1 MNANFLHILN
11 MYLVE
16 NYPLRS
22 KNAIN
27 ESTKWMSDLGL
38 DSLDMGVFLID
49 VERVLLVEISD
60 FDLPN
65 LKDITIGDL
74 NKIYE
79 SKLLKR

>member
-22 KNAIN
+22 KVIIN
-27 ESTKWMSDLGL
+27 ESTKWMNDLGL

-65 LKDITIGDL
+65 LNDVTIGDL

>member
-1 MNANFLHILN
+1 

-22 KNAIN
+22 KVIIN
-27 ESTKWMSDLGL
+27 ESTKWMNDLGL

-65 LKDITIGDL
+65 LNDITIGDL

>member
-1 MNANFLHILN
+1 MNSNFLHILN

-16 NYPLRS
+16 NYPLRT
-22 KNAIN
+22 KVVIN
-27 ESTKWMSDLGL
+27 ESTRWMSDLGL

-49 VERVLLVEISD
+49 VERVLMVEISD
-60 FDLPN
+60 FDLQN
-65 LKDITIGDL
+65 LNDITIGDL

>member
-1 MNANFLHILN
+1 

-16 NYPLRS
+16 NYPLRTKMS
-22 KNAIN
+22 IS
-27 ESTKWMSDLGL
+27 ESTKWMGDLGL

-65 LKDITIGDL
+65 LNDVTIGDL

>member
-1 MNANFLHILN
+1 

-22 KNAIN
+22 KIVIN

-49 VERVLLVEISD
+49 VERMLLVEISD

-65 LKDITIGDL
+65 LNDITIGDL

>member
-1 MNANFLHILN
+1 MNSNFLHILN

-16 NYPLRS
+16 NYPLRT
-22 KNAIN
+22 KVVIK

-65 LKDITIGDL
+65 LNDITIGDL

>member
-1 MNANFLHILN
+1 MNSNFLHILN

-16 NYPLRS
+16 NYPLRT
-22 KNAIN
+22 KVVIN

-65 LKDITIGDL
+65 LNDITIGDL

>member
-1 MNANFLHILN
+1 MNSNFLHILN

-16 NYPLRS
+16 NYPLRT
-22 KNAIN
+22 KVVID
-27 ESTKWMSDLGL
+27 ESTRWVNDLGL

-49 VERVLLVEISD
+49 VERILLVEISD

-65 LKDITIGDL
+65 LNDITIGDL

>member
-1 MNANFLHILN
+1 MNSNFLHILN
-11 MYLVE
+11 MYLVV
-16 NYPLRS
+16 NYPLRT
-22 KNAIN
+22 KVVID
-27 ESTKWMSDLGL
+27 ESTRWVNDLGL

-49 VERVLLVEISD
+49 VERILLVEISD

-65 LKDITIGDL
+65 LNDITIGDL

>member
-1 MNANFLHILN
+1 

-22 KNAIN
+22 KVVIN
-27 ESTKWMSDLGL
+27 ESTRWMNDLGL

-65 LKDITIGDL
+65 LNDITIGDL

>member
-1 MNANFLHILN
+1 
-11 MYLVE
+11 VE

-22 KNAIN
+22 KVIIN
-27 ESTKWMSDLGL
+27 ESTKWMNDLGL

-65 LKDITIGDL
+65 LNDITIGDL

>member
-1 MNANFLHILN
+1 

-16 NYPLRS
+16 NYPLRT
-22 KNAIN
+22 KVVIN
-27 ESTKWMSDLGL
+27 ESTRWMSDLGL

-65 LKDITIGDL
+65 LNDITIGDL

>member
-22 KNAIN
+22 KVIIN
-27 ESTKWMSDLGL
+27 ESTKWMNDLGL

-65 LKDITIGDL
+65 LNDITIGDL

>member
-1 MNANFLHILN
+1 

-22 KNAIN
+22 KVVIN

-65 LKDITIGDL
+65 LNDITIGDL

>member
-1 MNANFLHILN
+1 MNSNFLHILN

-22 KNAIN
+22 KIVIN

-49 VERVLLVEISD
+49 VERMLLVEISD

-65 LKDITIGDL
+65 LNDITIGDL

>member
-1 MNANFLHILN
+1 

-16 NYPLRS
+16 NYPLRT
-22 KNAIN
+22 KVVIN

-65 LKDITIGDL
+65 LNDITIGDL

>member
-1 MNANFLHILN
+1 MNSNFLHILN

-16 NYPLRS
+16 NYPLRT
-22 KNAIN
+22 KVVIN
-27 ESTKWMSDLGL
+27 ESTRWMSDLGL

-65 LKDITIGDL
+65 LNDITIGDL

>member
-16 NYPLRS
+16 NYPLRT
-22 KNAIN
+22 KVVIN

-65 LKDITIGDL
+65 LNDITIGDL

>member
-1 MNANFLHILN
+1 

-16 NYPLRS
+16 NYPLRT
-22 KNAIN
+22 KVVID
-27 ESTKWMSDLGL
+27 ESTRWMSDLGL

-49 VERVLLVEISD
+49 VERILLVEISD

-65 LKDITIGDL
+65 LNDITIGDL

>member
-1 MNANFLHILN
+1 MNSNFLHILN

-16 NYPLRS
+16 NYPLRT
-22 KNAIN
+22 KVVIN
-27 ESTKWMSDLGL
+27 ESTRWMNDLGL

-65 LKDITIGDL
+65 LNDITIGDL

>member
-1 MNANFLHILN
+1 M
-11 MYLVE
+11 E
-16 NYPLRS
+16 NYPLRT
-22 KNAIN
+22 KVVID
-27 ESTKWMSDLGL
+27 ESTRWVNDLGL

-49 VERVLLVEISD
+49 VERILLVEISD

-65 LKDITIGDL
+65 LNDITIGDL

>member
-1 MNANFLHILN
+1 MNSNFLHILN

-16 NYPLRS
+16 NYPLRT
-22 KNAIN
+22 KVVID
-27 ESTKWMSDLGL
+27 ESTRWMSDLGL

-49 VERVLLVEISD
+49 VERILLVEISD

-65 LKDITIGDL
+65 LNDITIGDL

>member
-16 NYPLRS
+16 NYPLRT
-22 KNAIN
+22 KVVIN

-65 LKDITIGDL
+65 LNDL
-74 NKIYE
+74 G
-79 SKLLKR
+79 S